1 LRFGQVSVT
10 GTVTSGSNIL
20 SSLTADELNR
30 IRIGD
35 PITGHGLPTNTTVTA
50 KATSQLTLSANA
62 TASNSVTVNG
72 TLTGTGLTMTVT
84 SATGLAAGM
93 SVTGTWVPTGTT
105 IQSISGTAI
114 TLSISTNSNYRGS
127 ATSKSVTYNPNFDS
141 SRLYTGNTSGVAV
154 GNIVEGSGVYAGT
167 TVSGISTNTFI
178 LLNQALNVDTG
189 DTFTATFYAPRTFT
203 QQSYTFVSN
212 DRYVIRANAS
222 LPFGSFPGVGTIKT

>member
-1 LRFGQVSVT
+1 VAVT
-10 GTVTSGSNIL
+10 GIVTSGSNIL

-93 SVTGTWVPTGTT
+93 SVTGTWVPSGTT

-114 TLSISTNSNYRGS
+114 TLSISTNPNYRDSG
-127 ATSKSVTYNPNFDS
+127 TSISGYYVSIPNNP
-141 SRLYTGNTSGVAV
+141 RLFTGDTSGVAV
-154 GNIVEGSGVYAGT
+154 GNLVEGSGVYAGT

-178 LLNQALNVDTG
+178 QLSQALNANSGQRTL
-189 DTFTATFYAPRTFT
+189 TFYTIRVFT
-203 QQSYTFVSN
+203 QQSYTFAAN
-212 DRYVIRANAS
+212 DRYVIRADAS